1 MSRSVLF
8 TADGDVDL
16 DGAYS
21 KALSS
26 RQALDEKLA
35 QLVTARQEKRL
46 AEDRLA
52 DLEVELASNYR
63 VNNPDMSQ
71 AQFDKQVRWIVHQ
84 DPEWKQ
90 LRDKITHLAGEID
103 ALDADRSVLKQDILA
118 HTSRMTGIG
127 GYLFYC
133 GAEKLA
139 LFD

>member
-35 QLVTARQEKRL
+35 QLVNTKAEKRQAEERL
-46 AEDRLA
+46 AEV
-52 DLEVELASNYR
+52 EVDVAMKYR
-63 VNNPDMSQ
+63 AENPDMSQ
-71 AQFDKQVRWIVHQ
+71 TQFDKQVRWAILK
-84 DPEWKQ
+84 DPDVKK
-90 LRDKITHLAGEID
+90 LREEID
-103 ALDADRSVLKQDILA
+103 GLTAVVDVLDADRSVLKQDILI

-139 LFD
+139 LD